1 MNGNNNFNN
10 QFNNNGFNNSNNMQG
25 NMMYQNQG
33 NNGFNNQMPQNNFNQ
48 QQNQYQS
55 GPMPR
60 PMNNQFN
67 NNSGQKN
74 NSLGIIIGIVSFI
87 AVAGIGYYFLGGKT
101 LTCTKSGT
109 SYGLSTEDVIKVKFQ
124 NDKIKSVSQ
133 TGTLDLG
140 NYVSQKDEVIEML
153 NEEYEDE
160 EGVVYSIKSQD
171 DKIIVNLSAT
181 TEEGFEYFF
190 LGNYNYDSLKEDLE
204 DYDYTCN

>member
-1 MNGNNNFNN
+1 MNGDNGFNGMQENRSNQENEFNN
-10 QFNNNGFNNSNNMQG
+10 QI
-25 NMMYQNQG
+25 
-33 NNGFNNQMPQNNFNQ
+33 PQNNLNQ
-48 QQNQYQS
+48 QQGQFQN
-55 GPMPR
+55 GPT

-160 EGVVYSIKSQD
+160 DGVVYSIKSQD

-190 LGNYNYDSLKEDLE
+190 LGDYNYDSLKEDLE